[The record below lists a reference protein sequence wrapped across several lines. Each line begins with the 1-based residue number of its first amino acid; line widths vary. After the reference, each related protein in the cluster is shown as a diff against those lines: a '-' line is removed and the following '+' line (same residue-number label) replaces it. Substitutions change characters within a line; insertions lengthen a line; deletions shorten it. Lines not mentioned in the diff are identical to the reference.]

1 MNQWLNR
8 SHPMTLQA
16 GVILGYIS
24 AVFGL
29 LQPQFFFILYL
40 GVGAGAFVTAN
51 NKRWGYYL
59 LAICSTIIA
68 LFLAAGLV
76 FSVLNFSIIGTLLSL
91 NRMVFPTALA
101 AAVIHTQSREYQKIW
116 FD

>member
-8 SHPMTLQA
+8 SQPMTLQA

-24 AVFGL
+24 AVFGI
-29 LQPQFFFILYL
+29 LQPGFFFPLYL

-59 LAICSTIIA
+59 LVVCSIIIVLLLLSSLVAA
-68 LFLAAGLV
+68 LI
-76 FSVLNFSIIGTLLSL
+76 NFSLIPTLFRL

-101 AAVIHTQSREYQKIW
+101 AAVVHSQSREYQKIW
-116 FD
+116 FE